1 MTYLQE
7 AKSKFYNLSKLFKI
21 IRPTPLNLS
30 SISIYESRIYFLVC
44 SVVIAY
50 ITLIILGVNELLF
63 SVITLVS
70 QIFINCVIVDYF
82 RQKLILDNSKKSK
95 MVKSILNLIIFT
107 TVTILALIHFISV
120 IIDYL

>member
-7 AKSKFYNLSKLFKI
+7 AKSKFYNLSNSFKI
-21 IRPTPLNLS
+21 LRPTPLNSS

-50 ITLIILGVNELLF
+50 ITLILLGVNQLLF

-82 RQKLILDNSKKSK
+82 RQKLILDNLKKSK
-95 MVKSILNLIIFT
+95 MIKSILNLIVFT
-107 TVTILALIHFISV
+107 TVTILALFHFISV
-120 IIDYL
+120 IIEYL